1 MAGKADLVNS
11 IADSSVV
18 YVPEVADDGE
28 WQLSSTPDAGPG
40 GSLALDPLGGAG

>member
-18 YVPEVADDGE
+18 YVPAVADDGE
-28 WQLSSTPDAGPG
+28 WQLAGSPDAGPG